1 MESETS
7 VKISQEIDGILEA
20 VGQRD
25 YGAFRQIMRQAS
37 NLLANL
43 GQWSEKVASLSRD
56 DLAAFVEQESLPE
69 QERIL
74 RLLTG
79 LRKSLPKFGTA
90 LVKAA
95 QIFPPDRGGRPGSF
109 EDREGMRRAKARIL
123 ELIGAGK
130 EPSEAIAIAADEFE
144 VSYQTMSRIW
154 QIREELA
161 EPSFEEFFVG
171 FLKSMSVGGIPVAGI
186 TQDGREQTQDFKE
199 VKQREE

>member
-20 VGQRD
+20 VGQTD
-25 YGAFRQIMRQAS
+25 YGAFRQIMHQAS
-37 NLLANL
+37 TLFANL
-43 GQWSEKVASLSRD
+43 ALWSERVASLSRD
-56 DLAAFVEQESLPE
+56 DLAALVEQEPPAE

-79 LRKSLPKFGTA
+79 LRKSLPRFGTA

-109 EDREGMRRAKARIL
+109 EDRESMRRAKARIL

-130 EPSEAIAIAADEFE
+130 EPPEAIAIAANEFE
-144 VSYQTMSRIW
+144 VSYQTMSRTW

-161 EPSFEEFFVG
+161 ELSFDEFFVG
-171 FLKSMSVGGIPVAGI
+171 FLKSLSVENATGIPEDV
-186 TQDGREQTQDFKE
+186 REQTQDSKP
-199 VKQREE
+199 VD